1 MSEAG
6 ARSSQGNQSTLD
18 RAAEAITSADSLALA
33 CHQTPDGDALGSM
46 LALHRLSLAA
56 GKRSVASWPEPF
68 VAGPHYSFLPGL
80 DQASKPADFPAAPEV
95 MVTFDCGSLE
105 RLGELAGP
113 ARAAD
118 TLVVVDHHATNDGFG
133 AIDLIDR
140 GAAASAVIVRRLLD
154 RLRWPLDRETA
165 ICLYTGLVCDTGR
178 FQYDNTT
185 PEVFEMAAEL
195 ARFGLP
201 VAAISRQLFEEHRL
215 AYLQVM
221 ATALQR
227 VELDTDRRFVA
238 TWVTA
243 ADLAENGVG
252 VEETEGLI
260 DIVRRTS
267 EADVSCV
274 LKETPEGT
282 RVSLRAVSDVDV
294 GAIAT
299 SFGGGGHRAAAGFSS
314 DRPVGEV
321 LDAIRAALPSLEQ
334 PVASS

>member
-1 MSEAG
+1 MSEHRSEG
-6 ARSSQGNQSTLD
+6 AAPSSRGVEAALD
-18 RAAEAITSADSLALA
+18 RAAEAISSAGALALA
-33 CHQTPDGDALGSM
+33 CHQSPDGDALGSM
-46 LALHRLSLAA
+46 LALQRLALGA
-56 GKRSVASWPEPF
+56 GKAAVASWPEPF
-68 VAGPHYSFLPGL
+68 TAGPHYSFLPGL
-80 DQASKPADFPAAPEV
+80 DRVTKPVDFPGVPEV
-95 MVTFDCGSLE
+95 MVTFDCGSLG

-113 ARAAD
+113 ARAAG

-133 AIDLIDR
+133 TIDLIDPQ
-140 GAAASAVIVRRLLD
+140 AAASAVIVRRLLD
-154 RLRWPLDRETA
+154 RLGWPLDREAA

-195 ARFGLP
+195 LGYGVP
-201 VAAISRQLFEEHRL
+201 VGAVSRQLFEEHRL
-215 AYLQVM
+215 AYLQLV
-221 ATALQR
+221 ADALQR
-227 VELDTDRRFVA
+227 VELDPDKRFVA

-243 ADLAENGVG
+243 DDLARNGV
-252 VEETEGLI
+252 ELDETEGLI

-299 SFGGGGHRAAAGFSS
+299 AFGGGGHRAAAGFNSERS
-314 DRPVGEV
+314 VGEV
-321 LDAIRAALPSLEQ
+321 LDAIRAAIPDER
-334 PVASS
+334 